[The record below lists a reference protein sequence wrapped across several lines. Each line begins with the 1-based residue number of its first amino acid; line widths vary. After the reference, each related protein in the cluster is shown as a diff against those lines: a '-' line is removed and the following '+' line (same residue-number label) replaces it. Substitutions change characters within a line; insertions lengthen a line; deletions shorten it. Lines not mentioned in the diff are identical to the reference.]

1 MPLPRTSTS
10 KFRGFA
16 NVVVLVPLNEVSVGT
31 DGEEMEALQDFIGEV
46 AGATSHRRGIPVGT
60 HWLIALA
67 RCLAGPAA
75 ADLPGPIYQFTD
87 ERGVTH
93 FSNVT
98 PVDPRFRPRKPAPP
112 RPRRD
117 RAPARADYD
126 GLIGEVAAQHSLPP
140 ALLKAVI
147 AAESG
152 FDPRA
157 LSRVGAQG
165 LMQLMPE
172 TADALG
178 VEDPWVPEQNVRGGG
193 GYLRALLDRYG
204 DLTRAL
210 AAYNAGPEAV
220 DRYGGLPPYRETRA
234 YVERV
239 LTYYR
244 SYHGDFA
251 R

>member
-1 MPLPRTSTS
+1 M
-10 KFRGFA
+10 A
-16 NVVVLVPLNEVSVGT
+16 AEQ
-31 DGEEMEALQDFIGEV
+31 AL
-46 AGATSHRRGIPVGT
+46 S
-60 HWLIALA
+60 
-67 RCLAGPAA
+67 
-75 ADLPGPIYQFTD
+75 
-87 ERGVTH
+87 
-93 FSNVT
+93 
-98 PVDPRFRPRKPAPP
+98 
-112 RPRRD
+112 
-117 RAPARADYD
+117 
-126 GLIGEVAAQHSLPP
+126 P
-140 ALLKAVI
+140 ALLKAVV

-157 LSRVGAQG
+157 VSRAGAQG

-172 TADALG
+172 TADLLG
-178 VEDPWVPEQNVRGGG
+178 VEDPLVPEQNLRAGGS
-193 GYLRALLDRYG
+193 YLRALIDRYG

-234 YVERV
+234 YVARV